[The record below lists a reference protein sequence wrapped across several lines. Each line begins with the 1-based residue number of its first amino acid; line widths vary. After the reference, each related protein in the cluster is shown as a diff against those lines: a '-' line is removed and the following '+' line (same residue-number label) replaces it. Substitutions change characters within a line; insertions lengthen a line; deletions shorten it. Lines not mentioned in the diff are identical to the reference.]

1 MLRAAADAVG
11 EKRMKRGRVRK
22 ELEGSDMED
31 VGLRK
36 GKNKIPLKANN
47 SMYCFVCQSVSQS
60 ASQSINQSVIQPVSL
75 SISHSFTQ
83 SVSQSGSQSLSQAS
97 S

>member
-47 SMYCFVCQSVSQS
+47 SM
-60 ASQSINQSVIQPVSL
+60 
-75 SISHSFTQ
+75 
-83 SVSQSGSQSLSQAS
+83 
-97 S
+97 